1 MLATLFL
8 VNTRGGS
15 HKSDPWER
23 PWITNQG
30 NSNRLNDSVCMH
42 VCSGVCRGRWRVRH
56 VSAFFLFCTLAS
68 LLPATSWDGKEPR
81 ISPWSHTLLYGS
93 ASQCTFSHQQALI
106 SSCFRDQDSEFQ
118 ANNCFFFNAPF
129 VSPGQRLN

>member
-93 ASQCTFSHQQALI
+93 ASQCTFTQPGIDIQLFQGPRFRV
-106 SSCFRDQDSEFQ
+106 SSKQFSSSLMLHLFPPARD
-118 ANNCFFFNAPF
+118 
-129 VSPGQRLN
+129 